1 MLKHNVLQIS
11 ILNYICLI
19 SMILSTYI
27 MPLCSIVTVIVPENS
42 VSNLTAF
49 WKDGV
54 VEISWIPLSLFEAK
68 GFPLYTISYTLDN
81 GTMRIINTTNSS
93 IVISGLEPKQS
104 YTFTVQVTTGN
115 GTNKDQIANGQLRG

>member
-1 MLKHNVLQIS
+1 
-11 ILNYICLI
+11 
-19 SMILSTYI
+19 MILSI
-27 MPLCSIVTVIVPENS
+27 INMLLCSIVSETVPGKP

-54 VEISWIPLSLFEAK
+54 VNISWISLSLTEAK
-68 GFPLYTISYTLDN
+68 GFPLYIISYTLDN
-81 GTMRIINTTNSS
+81 SKMRTINTTNSS

-115 GTNKDQIANGQLRG
+115 GTHKGQTAEGQ